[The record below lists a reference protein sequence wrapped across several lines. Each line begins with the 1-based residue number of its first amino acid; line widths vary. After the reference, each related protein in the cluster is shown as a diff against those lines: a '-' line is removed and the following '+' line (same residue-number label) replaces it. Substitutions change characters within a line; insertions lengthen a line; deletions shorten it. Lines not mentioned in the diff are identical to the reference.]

1 MQSWAC
7 SLPSARPRHLPEL
20 QVARRSRFMQAVQ
33 DRTPHFSLIM
43 KRLAVLNLVKRG
55 LEGRMF

>member
-1 MQSWAC
+1 
-7 SLPSARPRHLPEL
+7 
-20 QVARRSRFMQAVQ
+20 MQAVQ